1 MGVCYDKRTKS
12 YYVRLVVNGKQ
23 RYLYRD
29 ELGRPFK
36 MQKAA
41 KVAEVSFAQQCAT
54 EAVKDNKDTTGQ
66 ILCDD
71 LFESFYDS
79 LRHTLKESS
88 VYVRKKHFVH
98 HLQKYF
104 EGVPVVTLTNQD
116 LEEINNKINKDPN
129 HGNIGNVVATG
140 RKWIK
145 YIQKY
150 NPLLLSDKIFEFRD
164 SGPVEK
170 HVYHVWSREEEKA
183 FLSNIKDKKYR
194 LFFTMLCDYGF
205 RITECMALKYSDIDW
220 KRKTLTVNRIVCNK
234 TLDGGQKF
242 MSPKTK
248 KSNRTLPLLPEVE
261 AQLDRHG
268 CGWIFPCEAGEDG
281 EVIGQTPIRGA
292 SIKYA
297 KLANL
302 KPIKLHE
309 FRHSCASNM
318 LKAGLPVRVVADWL
332 GDSEATVL
340 LYYSHLFQ
348 DEKDMAYNW
357 IKKNPIFAV
366 PE

>member
-1 MGVCYDKRTKS
+1 MGVYYDKRTKS
-12 YYVRLVVNGKQ
+12 YYVRLTINGKQ
-23 RYLYRD
+23 HYLYRD
-29 ELGRPFK
+29 ELERPFK
-36 MQKAA
+36 LQKTA
-41 KVAEVSFAQQCAT
+41 KVAEAAFALQCNNA
-54 EAVKDNKDTTGQ
+54 AAKDDGGKSGQ
-66 ILCDD
+66 VLCDD
-71 LFESFYDS
+71 LFEPFYDS

-98 HLQKYF
+98 HLKRYF
-104 EGVPVVTLTNQD
+104 VGVPVKSLTNED
-116 LEEINNKINKDPN
+116 LEKINSKLNNDPK
-129 HGNIGNVVATG
+129 HGNIGNDVATG

-150 NPLLLSDKIFEFRD
+150 NPLLLPDKIFEFRD
-164 SGPVEK
+164 SSPVEK

-183 FLSNIKDKKYR
+183 FLSNIKDKKYKL
-194 LFFTMLCDYGF
+194 LFTLLCDYGF

-220 KRKTLTVNRIVCNK
+220 KRKTISVNRIVCNK

-248 KSNRTLPLLPEVE
+248 KSMRTLPLLPEVE
-261 AQLDRHG
+261 EQLDRHG
-268 CGWIFPCEAGEDG
+268 YGFLFPCEAGDSG

-292 SIKYA
+292 SVKYA
-297 KLANL
+297 KMAKL

-332 GDSEATVL
+332 GDSEATVMI
-340 LYYSHLFQ
+340 YYSHLFQ
-348 DEKDMAYNW
+348 DEKDMAFKW
-357 IKKNPIFAV
+357 VEAHPVF
-366 PE
+366 